1 MELNNIFNDLIG
13 KLSNNNCIKLGESL
27 VEYGNNDKLMEEEKM
42 NLYKILNSD
51 SESAKYIKEMFV
63 RLIDRLM
70 EDSEIN
76 KNIISFLIREKE
88 MLNELI
94 DNIIYSDMEK
104 ELTNKDLNSINS
116 AKQTINF
123 IYDFIEKYDKEYE

>member
-13 KLSNNNCIKLGESL
+13 RLSNNNCIKLGESL
-27 VEYGNNDKLMEEEKM
+27 VEYGNNDKLMGEEEM

-63 RLIDRLM
+63 RLIDILM
-70 EDSEIN
+70 EDTEIN
-76 KNIISFLIREKE
+76 KNIISLLIREKE

-94 DNIIYSDMEK
+94 EHIVYSDMKK
-104 ELTNKDLNSINS
+104 ELTDKDLNNINS
-116 AKQTINF
+116 TKTTINF
-123 IYDFIEKYDKEYE
+123 IYDFIEKYDKGDK